1 MAKQN
6 APFWDIDV
14 TKLMSQFKFPGM
26 SLDAAMAAQRRNIE
40 ALTTANQ
47 LAMEGMQSVARRQ
60 MEIVR
65 QSMEEMASMA
75 TALMSPAAPEA
86 RLERQAELAK
96 SAFERTLSNLKELGE
111 MVSKSNAEAADVIN
125 RRIGEMLDEV
135 KAAAKK

>member
-1 MAKQN
+1 MAKQS
-6 APFWDIDV
+6 APF
-14 TKLMSQFKFPGM
+14 MN
-26 SLDAAMAAQRRNIE
+26 LDAAMAAQRRNIE

-65 QSMEEMASMA
+65 QSMEEMATMA
-75 TALMSPAAPEA
+75 TALMSTSAPEA
-86 RLERQAELAK
+86 RLARQAELAK

-111 MVSKSNAEAADVIN
+111 MISKSNAEAADVIN